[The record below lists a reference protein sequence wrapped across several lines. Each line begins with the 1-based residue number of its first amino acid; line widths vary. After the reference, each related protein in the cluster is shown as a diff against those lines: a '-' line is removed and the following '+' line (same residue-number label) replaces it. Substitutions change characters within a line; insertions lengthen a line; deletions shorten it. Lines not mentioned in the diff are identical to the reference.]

1 MLCALTLTKKTTRH
15 HGVTLRR
22 FFGHTK
28 RTPNILPK
36 LFIAK
41 LSHFLEN
48 ATELHTVRAPTPTSE
63 GPILVGARPMH
74 NSRDVTICVLS
85 DLMRPPVFVK
95 LNAIEGLGG
104 GAFTF
109 SIFSFNLSYNLSS
122 IFFSGVLHFHIKY
135 AIILGYNE

>member
-1 MLCALTLTKKTTRH
+1 MLCALTLTKKTTLR

-95 LNAIEGLGG
+95 LNAIEGWGG
-104 GAFTF
+104 VCLLFQFT
-109 SIFSFNLSYNLSS
+109 
-122 IFFSGVLHFHIKY
+122 K
-135 AIILGYNE
+135 

>member
-1 MLCALTLTKKTTRH
+1 MNFSSQGIEAHVFCAFTLTKKTTRP

-63 GPILVGARPMH
+63 EPILVGARPMH

-109 SIFSFNLSYNLSS
+109 SIFSKRFFN
-122 IFFSGVLHFHIKY
+122 FFLCFFNKNRLTAV
-135 AIILGYNE
+135 